1 MGVMESIF
9 QYFPANIYAKQPLGK
24 LKLRDLI
31 NSIRNPKLE
40 IQNYFTLIRSTQD
53 KKERDKLKEKLFM
66 FTPSVFLDGVNRGY
80 DNIVS
85 FNEIAV
91 IEWDNLSYERA
102 IYLKHHV
109 FSSFN
114 SCISAFLS
122 PSGKGVKFLFHI
134 ERPKSIEDYKSL
146 WYGLAFHLE
155 QIEPDI
161 DACNERCT
169 QVLYLSLDP
178 EILVREETEAWRRR
192 GAKIG
197 AIEVKDFEVDPNYQR
212 NEEDV
217 KKVKLL
223 VLNTINTITNSGHD
237 IVKRISCLAGG
248 YVASGYVT
256 EEEITDF
263 IYSLIDEHEYLRQK
277 AETYKKTAKRFI
289 KSGQNAPLKLK

>member
-1 MGVMESIF
+1 MGVIDTVF
-9 QYFPANIYAKQPLGK
+9 QYFPANIYAKQPLGT
-24 LKLRDLI
+24 LRLRDLI
-31 NSIRNPKLE
+31 NSIRNPKPE
-40 IQNYFTLIRSTQD
+40 IQNYFNLIRSTED
-53 KKERDKLKEKLFM
+53 KKERDLLKEKLFM

-80 DNIVS
+80 DNIVA
-85 FNEIAV
+85 FNEVLV

-114 SCISAFLS
+114 SCICAFLS

-134 ERPKSIEDYKSL
+134 EKPYSIEDYKSL

-155 QIEPDI
+155 QIEPDV
-161 DACNERCT
+161 DSCNERCT
-169 QVLYLSLDP
+169 QVLYLSWDS
-178 EILVREETEAWRRR
+178 EILVREETEKWTKR

-197 AIEVKDFEVDPNYQR
+197 ALEVQDYEVDPNYQR
-212 NEEDV
+212 NEKDV

-223 VLNTINTITNSGHD
+223 VLNIINSITDNGHSKVVSASTI
-237 IVKRISCLAGG
+237 CGG
-248 YVASGYVT
+248 AIATGYVT

-263 IYSLIDEHEYLRQK
+263 IYSLIDENEYLRQK
-277 AETYKKTAKRFI
+277 ANTYKKTASRFI